1 MNEFW
6 NYIKGY
12 CTPQTIT
19 VITTLILFLVAILK
33 LISTVKSLET
43 QKAMTLGNLLEALK
57 TYNAQEIKKGI
68 MQVVEPIV
76 QEINMIKP
84 YLTTFTKVLALSQE
98 NTPESR
104 VAILEL
110 IEKMGKEDNDALIET
125 AKEVIATQVEDD
137 KKKKEEQTKKLD
149 AIITKPVE

>member
-6 NYIKGY
+6 NYIKEY
-12 CTPQTIT
+12 CTPQTLT

-33 LISTVKSLET
+33 LISMVKTLES
-43 QKAMTLGNLLEALK
+43 QKSMTLGNLLTALK
-57 TYNAQEIKKGI
+57 EYNAVEIKKAI
-68 MQVVEPIV
+68 IEVVNPVVE
-76 QEINMIKP
+76 EINTIKP
-84 YLTTFTKVLALSQE
+84 YLTTFIKVLALSQE

-110 IEKMGKEDNDALIET
+110 IEKMGKQDNDALIET
-125 AKEVIATQVEDD
+125 AKEIINAQVEDD